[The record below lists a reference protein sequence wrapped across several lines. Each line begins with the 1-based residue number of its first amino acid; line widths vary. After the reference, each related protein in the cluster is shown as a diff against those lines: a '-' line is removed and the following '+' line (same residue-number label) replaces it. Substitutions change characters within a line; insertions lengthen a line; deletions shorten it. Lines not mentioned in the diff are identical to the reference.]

1 MNLTGKFDL
10 DGLLRDWPAPDPDDG
25 AAWEERAARITQ
37 AAIARSPASEASLS
51 AALAAPSLDP
61 EPGEPGEQSARS
73 QVRHA
78 GETKMSQSHDH
89 DEGRP
94 SGAEGRSSMPSGAPS
109 KKRMS
114 LKEMAE
120 RASQSGLAGPQSRN
134 SATATPLP
142 GRASSSSIAPSPPA
156 IATPIPPRAGSMPP
170 GKPAEASTE
179 DSGLINLKAVT
190 ESAAPPAQ
198 KAAAASAGPGQ
209 TDLVFEEA
217 GSREDDEARTQRRPA
232 GVAALPKKK
241 SGGGLIAGVGIAV
254 VGLAASFA
262 IMQMRKPAPEP
273 VAATQAEQAK
283 PEAQAEQAAPNLPM
297 PPVKAEQPAGMDPSQ
312 LPEAKPAE
320 GGAVAQAPGGGAGAA
335 APAAPAE
342 PAATAG
348 GAVAQAPAAGGAGK
362 APAAPAKPG
371 DLNSAMQQAVGD
383 QGAQGGATE
392 APEPAAGKPIN
403 QNVPEQPS
411 QGAAQA
417 AIRSALPAAKAC
429 VAGADDV
436 SRAQVTFSSSGA
448 VSGVSVSG
456 WATSHGATGC
466 IKSAF
471 QGVNVGPFSKPS
483 YTVGVPIRP

>member
-10 DGLLRDWPAPDPDDG
+10 DGLLRDWPAPDPGDE

-37 AAIARSPASEASLS
+37 AAIARSSAGEASLN
-51 AALAAPSLDP
+51 AVLAAPSLEP
-61 EPGEPGEQSARS
+61 EQGEPGEQSARS

-78 GETKMSQSHDH
+78 GETKMSDDH

-120 RASQSGLAGPQSRN
+120 RASQSGAQGRN
-134 SATATPLP
+134 SVTATPLP
-142 GRASSSSIAPSPPA
+142 GRASVSSIATPVPPA
-156 IATPIPPRAGSMPP
+156 IATPVPPRPGSMPP
-170 GKPAEASTE
+170 GRPGEATKE

-190 ESAAPPAQ
+190 EPPPEQ
-198 KAAAASAGPGQ
+198 KAAAASAQPGP
-209 TDLVFEEA
+209 TDLVFENA
-217 GSREDDEARTQRRPA
+217 GSREDDEAKTQRKPA
-232 GVAALPKKK
+232 GVTALPQKKK
-241 SGGGLIAGVGIAV
+241 SGGGLIAGVAIAV
-254 VGLAASFA
+254 VGVAASVA
-262 IMQMRKPAPEP
+262 IMQMRKPAQEP

-283 PEAQAEQAAPNLPM
+283 PEGKTEQAAPNLPM
-297 PPVKAEQPAGMDPSQ
+297 PPVKAEQPGVDPSQ
-312 LPEAKPAE
+312 LPEAKPTE
-320 GGAVAQAPGGGAGAA
+320 GGAVAQAPAGGAGAA
-335 APAAPAE
+335 APAATTE

-383 QGAQGGATE
+383 QGAQSGATE
-392 APEPAAGKPIN
+392 APEPAAGKPLN

-417 AIRSALPAAKAC
+417 AVRSALPAAKAC

-456 WATSHGATGC
+456 WAASHGATGC